1 MSKLRDLLPPNMKDL
16 QLIARVGDI
25 LQEKGRDIST
35 IGPDAMVFEG
45 LQLMAKK
52 DIGALLVL
60 ENGSL
65 CGIFSERDYARKV
78 ILKGRSSKDMKI
90 RELMTTTIIT
100 IAPDESISQCMKLM
114 TDNRIRHLPVVENG
128 NLIGILS
135 IGDVVKRVISEQAR
149 FINHLENYITGKNY
163 SAM

>member
-1 MSKLRDLLPPNMKDL
+1 MSKLDDLLPPNMKDL
-16 QLIARVGDI
+16 PLMSRVRDT
-25 LQEKGRDIST
+25 LQEKGHDIST
-35 IGPDAMVFEG
+35 IGPDATVFEG

-60 ENGSL
+60 ENGGL

-90 RELMTTTIIT
+90 RELMTTVIIT

>member
-16 QLIARVGDI
+16 PSMSRVRDT
-25 LQEKGRDIST
+25 LQGKGYDIST
-35 IGPDAMVFEG
+35 IDPDATVFEG

-52 DIGALLVL
+52 DIGALVVM
-60 ENGSL
+60 EKGAL
-65 CGIFSERDYARKV
+65 CGIFSERDYARNV

-128 NLIGILS
+128 SLIGILS

-149 FINHLENYITGKNY
+149 FINDLENYITGKNY